1 MRCSGLSR
9 LFVLLALAGT
19 AGVAQ
24 AQQAEPTTREGAIAQ
39 AQAEKSKKL
48 TPYVP
53 NKGEQIALK
62 VENIITG
69 EGRHLHPFFD
79 SAYSGG
85 GFAFGAGYLQHVSP
99 FNYIDVRGSYSLNN
113 YKRAEV
119 EFVAPKLFHRRG
131 HLSVLGGWR
140 EATQV
145 KFFGLGNESPSDAR
159 ANYAFQRPQLSA
171 LLTLWP
177 TRRYLLVRGGY
188 EWAKWSLEPAGG
200 RFPDIGDIID
210 NANLPG
216 VDSTAKYRHAQ
227 LTVGFDWRTSPGYSR
242 RGGYYGITA
251 HDYDDTENR
260 FGFHQ
265 IDYEAIQH
273 FPVLRERWVFSF
285 RARAQTTN
293 EKKDERTPFFMLPY
307 LGGSSSLRGYTSLRF
322 RDQNSLLFQGEWR
335 IMASRFLDSA
345 VFYDAGKVT
354 ARRSDLDFNGLK
366 HDYGFGVRFHGPLS
380 TPLRLEL
387 ARGNEGLIL
396 VVSTSAV
403 F

>member
-9 LFVLLALAGT
+9 LLVLLALAGT
-19 AGVAQ
+19 AECRA
-24 AQQAEPTTREGAIAQ
+24 GAASG
-39 AQAEKSKKL
+39 AGHKGRGDRSGAGGKSKAL

-53 NKGEQIALK
+53 DKGERIAAK
-62 VENIITG
+62 VQNIITG
-69 EGRHLHPFFD
+69 EGRHFHPFFD

-99 FNYIDVRGSYSLNN
+99 FNSVDFRGSYSLNN

-119 EFVAPKLFHRRG
+119 EFVAPRLFHRRG

-145 KFFGLGNESPSDAR
+145 KFFGLGTDSPGGDAR
-159 ANYAFQRPQLSA
+159 ANYAFQRPNLSA

-200 RFPDIGDIID
+200 RFPYIGDIID

-216 VDSTAKYRHAQ
+216 VDSTAKYRHSQ
-227 LTVGFDWRTSPGYSR
+227 VTVGFDWRTSPGYSR
-242 RGGYYGITA
+242 RGGITGSPRTIMTTRKTGSA
-251 HDYDDTENR
+251 SGRSTTKPSSIFR
-260 FGFHQ
+260 SCVSAGCSRSAPAPRRPTRR
-265 IDYEAIQH
+265 AI
-273 FPVLRERWVFSF
+273 
-285 RARAQTTN
+285 
-293 EKKDERTPFFMLPY
+293 ERTPFFMLPY

-322 RDQNSLLFQGEWR
+322 RDQNSLLLQGEWR

-345 VFYDAGKVT
+345 IFYDAGKVT

-366 HDYGFGVRFHGPLS
+366 HDYGFR
-380 TPLRLEL
+380 
-387 ARGNEGLIL
+387 
-396 VVSTSAV
+396 SAV
-403 F
+403 PRADLDAAPPRAGPRQ